1 MKKERG
7 ITLIAL
13 VVTIVV
19 LLILAGV
26 SISMLTGEN
35 GIINQAT
42 NAKEATEQAKVQEI
56 VDLAV
61 QSLVT
66 KYNGDVNQISPDLV
80 AKEINEKENRTDVYT
95 EDATFPATIIFEKE
109 GRQAEAKLNSNAINT
124 SLGNFIINKEKYCDT
139 LQEAVSLAQPNDTIT
154 VLKNVNDLSENIVID
169 KNITIDTNGKT
180 LTFGERSKITINE
193 SQNVVISGQGTIT
206 STTSATFILNHGNL
220 EVNQITIQSDAN
232 GALNSAIVV
241 QLPGKLV
248 SNNSNISGISCQGDS
263 QSETGNVIINGGEY
277 EILSGY
283 PIEAGT
289 FIINDGIINT
299 ISLEHGG
306 TCVIKEGNV
315 NEISLNSSQEDIY
328 LTIGDIDKEIS
339 TNNPEIGNIYINS
352 SDIAGITSVF
362 NFYNGNIKNCFFN
375 LEDGT
380 FPGVFGVSE
389 YNIRPGYRAETT
401 SNGTILV
408 KE

>member
-1 MKKERG
+1 MREKG

-42 NAKEATEQAKVQEI
+42 SAKEATEQAKVQEI

-61 QSLVT
+61 ESLIT
-66 KYNGDVNQISPDLV
+66 KYKGDTSQITPNLV
-80 AKEINEKENRTDVYT
+80 VEEIKEKENRTDIST
-95 EDATFPATIIFEKE
+95 EDTTFPATIIFEKE
-109 GRQAEAKLNSNAINT
+109 GREAQAKLSSNAININ
-124 SLGNFIINKEKYCDT
+124 LGNFLVNGETYCDT
-139 LQEAVSLAQPNDTIT
+139 LQEAVSLAQPNDAIM
-154 VLKNVNDLSENIVID
+154 VLKDISDLSENVVID

-180 LTFGERSKITINE
+180 LTFDENSKITINE
-193 SQNVVISGQGTIT
+193 SQNVVIKGNGTIT
-206 STTSATFILNHGNL
+206 STTPNTFILNYGNL
-220 EVNQITIQSDAN
+220 ETNRVTIRAN
-232 GALNSAIVV
+232 ATGYIASTIVV
-241 QLPGKLV
+241 LSPGKIV
-248 SNNSNISGISCQGDS
+248 SNNSNIKGISCEGDS

-277 EILSGY
+277 EDLAGY
-283 PIEAGT
+283 PNGSPGT
-289 FIINDGIINT
+289 FIINDGIINS
-299 ISLEHGG
+299 ISLGKGG
-306 TCVIKEGNV
+306 TCIIKGGSV
-315 NEISLNSSQEDIY
+315 NKIALSNDSADIY
-328 LTIGDIDKEIS
+328 LTIGDIDKDVN
-339 TNNPEIGNIYINS
+339 TNSPEIEDIEVI
-352 SDIAGITSVF
+352 SDLTTIKTIF
-362 NFYNGNIKNCFFN
+362 NFYNGNIKNCFLN

-380 FPGVFGVSE
+380 VPGGFGVSE